1 MSTIP
6 SLPVSLI
13 NEDPA
18 LHAHE
23 VDAATC
29 AIVLELLSADVVQLQ
44 ACLEL
49 YEGVATM
56 RTIIPK
62 ESVVALFTPVSML
75 PNTRDMLVSLHGQI
89 AWRSREHLGEK
100 ALAALMS

>member
-1 MSTIP
+1 MTSTP
-6 SLPVSLI
+6 LTVTLLHENP
-13 NEDPA
+13 P
-18 LHAHE
+18 LHAHRID
-23 VDAATC
+23 DATAVV
-29 AIVLELLSADVVQLQ
+29 VLELLSADVVLLQ